1 MTWSHQNRSQLIR
14 VPAATGKYS
23 RIELRSP
30 DPSCNPYLAY
40 SLLIA
45 AGLEGIAQKKKLC
58 APTNLNLFD
67 VMKEQAKTFETLP
80 GDLWSAL
87 QLAKNSSFVAE
98 VLPQATIEK
107 YMEQKEAEY
116 LGYKKA
122 LDKHAYEQDQY
133 FLQI

>member
-1 MTWSHQNRSQLIR
+1 
-14 VPAATGKYS
+14 
-23 RIELRSP
+23 
-30 DPSCNPYLAY
+30 
-40 SLLIA
+40 
-45 AGLEGIAQKKKLC
+45 
-58 APTNLNLFD
+58 
-67 VMKEQAKTFETLP
+67 MKEQAKTFETLP